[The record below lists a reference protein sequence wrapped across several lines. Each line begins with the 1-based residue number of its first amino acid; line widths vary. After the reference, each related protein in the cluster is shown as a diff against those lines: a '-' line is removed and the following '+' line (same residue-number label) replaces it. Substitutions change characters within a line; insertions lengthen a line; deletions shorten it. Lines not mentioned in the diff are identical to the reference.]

1 MAVRAV
7 KSGLP
12 SVFALAAVSCVVAI
26 VLALRASPMS
36 PAAATFLAAA
46 VPAMLAPL
54 FWLREGATRGRLL
67 QSAVGPVLAMAI
79 TALGLRIAV
88 GPSVEPGPLAL
99 AGLVMVAMLTAA
111 HQAAALVEDTLR
123 RLGAGDSPARDWSYW
138 TVTAV
143 LWLAAAAP
151 LWLGPQADLF
161 AGAWPRLPTFVL
173 GSSPLA
179 HLAAAAGYDILRGQW
194 FYAHSSLGALQVDYP
209 RLPLLLSAYLAA
221 AVTLTLLRTGQAR
234 LLGGLAAIVVA
245 LGLAGTAQ
253 AADPLEVEVIPAWDG
268 WSRPGR
274 VTEVEVRLRSQRSE
288 AVEVVL
294 AADGTGVRTRLALD
308 AGQSSINHIPLRA
321 AETITTTV
329 RRNGK
334 ERASLES
341 RLSLAESPLLAW
353 VAPRPVAAPFAGFH
367 PVAIEPEELPRTAAA
382 YSSIDALVIDRRL
395 MSSLDQQQLSALLS
409 HVAGCGRT
417 IVVSPASPADEGLFR
432 AAVGCGGRAFA
443 TVTSAGEV
451 ASSLAAI
458 VAFST
463 TTPLAAPSLGKVM
476 GPDLRVWYTVTA
488 LLAVCA
494 AAIVIGAVFTSSLAA
509 AIAVPAL
516 LAAASLWFV
525 QARAPQ
531 SRLTVWAEAGVGERV
546 AQYQGLLQTSDTR
559 RGSVRIPVPDTLAR
573 PQACHDED
581 RATWEWDAVA
591 RRFSAVKV
599 EGRLFGRASL
609 CFAGEFPVAR
619 AAVMR
624 PAGDGRMALG
634 NVGGSILPPGVLAW
648 HGGLLPFAALQPAER
663 ITLDPGNV
671 AAATN
676 GAEGLALSR
685 TPFDAQSILWPL
697 DLGRVQHAPA
707 QSQAWLLM
715 RIGPSEQG

>member
-1 MAVRAV
+1 M
-7 KSGLP
+7 KSWLP

-26 VLALRASPMS
+26 VLALRAGPMS

-54 FWLREGATRGRLL
+54 FWLREGYARDRLL
-67 QSAVGPVLAMAI
+67 QSALAPVLAMVVV
-79 TALGLRIAV
+79 ALGLRIAV
-88 GPSVEPGPLAL
+88 GASAAPGPLAL
-99 AGLVMVAMLTAA
+99 AGLVIIAMLTAA

-123 RLGAGDSPARDWSYW
+123 RLGAGDSLARDWSYW

-151 LWLGPQADLF
+151 LWLGPLADLF
-161 AGAWPRLPTFVL
+161 AGARPRLPTFVL

-194 FYAHSSLGALQVDYP
+194 FYAHSSLGGLQVDYP
-209 RLPLLLSAYLAA
+209 RLPLLLSAYIAA
-221 AVTLTLLRTGQAR
+221 AIALTLVRAGQAR
-234 LLGGLAAIVVA
+234 LLGGLAAVVLA
-245 LGLAGTAQ
+245 LGLAGAAQ
-253 AADPLEVEVIPAWDG
+253 AADPLDVEVIPAWDG

-294 AADGTGVRTRLALD
+294 TAGSASVRTRVALD
-308 AGQSSINHIPLRA
+308 AGQHSINHVPLRA
-321 AETITTTV
+321 AETITTAV

-334 ERASLES
+334 QRANLES
-341 RLSLAESPLLAW
+341 RLSLSESPLLAW
-353 VAPRPVAAPFAGFH
+353 VAPLPAAGPFGGFH

-395 MSSLDQQQLSALLS
+395 MSSLDQRQLAALLS
-409 HVAGCGRT
+409 HVASCGRT
-417 IVVSPASPADEGLFR
+417 IVVSPVAPADEGLFR

-451 ASSLAAI
+451 ASSLATIA
-458 VAFST
+458 ARST
-463 TTPLAAPSLGKVM
+463 APPLAALSLATVM
-476 GPDLRVWYTVTA
+476 GPDLRVWYAITA
-488 LLAVCA
+488 LLAASA
-494 AAIVIGAVFTSSLAA
+494 AAIVIGAVFTSSLAS

-516 LAAASLWFV
+516 LAAGSLWFV
-525 QARAPQ
+525 QVRAPQ

-546 AQYQGLLQTSDTR
+546 AQYQGLLQTSELR

-573 PQACHDED
+573 PQTCHDDD

-624 PAGDGRMALG
+624 LAGDDRM
-634 NVGGSILPPGVLAW
+634 
-648 HGGLLPFAALQPAER
+648 
-663 ITLDPGNV
+663 TPGN
-671 AAATN
+671 AAAASS
-676 GAEGLALSR
+676 GAQALALSR
-685 TPFDAQSILWPL
+685 TPVDAHSILWPL

-715 RIGPSEQG
+715 RVDPSEQG

>member
-1 MAVRAV
+1 M

-12 SVFALAAVSCVVAI
+12 SVFALAAVSCAVAI
-26 VLALRASPMS
+26 VLALRSGPMS

-46 VPAMLAPL
+46 VPALLAPL
-54 FWLREGATRGRLL
+54 FWLREGYTRDRLL
-67 QSAVGPVLAMAI
+67 QAAVGPVLAMAVV
-79 TALGLRIAV
+79 ALGLRIAV
-88 GPSVEPGPLAL
+88 GASVAPGPLAL
-99 AGLVMVAMLTAA
+99 AGLVMVAMLVAA

-123 RLGAGDSPARDWSYW
+123 RLGAGASPARDWSYW
-138 TVTAV
+138 TVTAL

-151 LWLGPQADLF
+151 LWLGPLADLF
-161 AGAWPRLPTFVL
+161 AGARPRLPTFVL

-194 FYAHSSLGALQVDYP
+194 FYAHSSLGGLQVDYP
-209 RLPLLLSAYLAA
+209 PLPLLLSAYIAA
-221 AVTLTLLRTGQAR
+221 AVALTFIRAGQAR
-234 LLGGLAAIVVA
+234 LLGGLAAIA
-245 LGLAGTAQ
+245 LAVGLAGAAQ
-253 AADPLEVEVIPAWDG
+253 AADPLDVEVLPAWDG

-274 VTEVEVRLRSQRSE
+274 VTEVEVRLRSQRRE

-294 AADGTGVRTRLALD
+294 AADGASVRTPIALE
-308 AGQSSINHIPLRA
+308 AGQSSTNHIPLRA
-321 AETITTTV
+321 AETITTAV

-334 ERASLES
+334 VRASLES
-341 RLSLAESPLLAW
+341 RLSLSESPLLAW
-353 VAPRPVAAPFAGFH
+353 VAPLPIAGPFAGFH
-367 PVAIEPEELPRTAAA
+367 AVAVEPAELPRTAAA

-395 MSSLDQQQLSALLS
+395 MSSLDQEQLSALLS

-432 AAVGCGGRAFA
+432 AAVGCGGRSFA

-451 ASSLAAI
+451 ASRLAAI
-458 VAFST
+458 ANVPAEM
-463 TTPLAAPSLGKVM
+463 PLAAPSLATVM
-476 GPDLRVWYTVTA
+476 GSDLRVWYTVTA

-494 AAIVIGAVFTSSLAA
+494 AAIAIGAVFTSSLAV

-516 LAAASLWFV
+516 LATGSLWFV

-546 AQYQGLLQTSDTR
+546 AQYQGLLQTSVSR
-559 RGSVRIPVPDTLAR
+559 RGGVRVPVPDTLAR
-573 PQACHDED
+573 PQTCHDDE
-581 RATWEWDAVA
+581 RATWEWDATA
-591 RRFSAVKV
+591 RRFSAVQV
-599 EGRLFGRASL
+599 EGRLFRRTSL

-624 PAGDGRMALG
+624 LAGDSRTALS
-634 NVGGSILPPGVLAW
+634 NAGGSSLPPGVLAW
-648 HGGLLPFAALQPAER
+648 HGGLLPFAALQPAAQVM
-663 ITLDPGNV
+663 LDPGSV
-671 AAATN
+671 TGATS
-676 GAEGLALSR
+676 GAQGLALSR
-685 TPFDAQSILWPL
+685 TPVDAQSILWPL

-715 RIGPSEQG
+715 RVGSSEQG

>member
-1 MAVRAV
+1 M

-12 SVFALAAVSCVVAI
+12 SLFALAAVSCVVAI
-26 VLALRASPMS
+26 VLALWTGPMS
-36 PAAATFLAAA
+36 PAAATFLATA

-54 FWLREGATRGRLL
+54 FWLRERYTWNRLL
-67 QSAVGPVLAMAI
+67 QTALGPVLAMAI
-79 TALGLRIAV
+79 VTLGLRIAV
-88 GPSVEPGPLAL
+88 GASVAPGPLAL

-111 HQAAALVEDTLR
+111 HLAAALIEDTLR

-151 LWLGPQADLF
+151 LWLGPLADLF
-161 AGAWPRLPTFVL
+161 AGARPRLPTLVL
-173 GSSPLA
+173 WSSPLA

-194 FYAHSSLGALQVDYP
+194 FYAHSSLGGLQVDYP
-209 RLPLLLSAYLAA
+209 RLPSLLSAYLAA
-221 AVTLTLLRTGQAR
+221 AVTLAFLRAGQAR
-234 LLGGLAAIVVA
+234 LLGGLAAIVLA
-245 LGLAGTAQ
+245 LGLVGTAQ
-253 AADPLEVEVIPAWDG
+253 AADPLEVEAIPAWDG

-288 AVEVVL
+288 AVEVAL
-294 AADGTGVRTRLALD
+294 AADGDSVKARLALD
-308 AGQSSINHIPLRA
+308 AGRSSINHVPLRA
-321 AETITTTV
+321 AETITTAV

-334 ERASLES
+334 QRANLES
-341 RLSLAESPLLAW
+341 RLSLSESPLLAW
-353 VAPRPVAAPFAGFH
+353 VAPRPVAGPFAGFH
-367 PVAIEPEELPRTAAA
+367 PVAIEPEQLPRTAAA

-395 MSSLDQQQLSALLS
+395 VASLDQRQLSALLS

-432 AAVGCGGRAFA
+432 AAVGCGGRYFA

-451 ASSLAAI
+451 ASRLAAI
-458 VAFST
+458 VAVPAAM
-463 TTPLAAPSLGKVM
+463 PLAAPSLAAAM
-476 GPDLRVWYTVTA
+476 GPDLRVWYAVTA

-494 AAIVIGAVFTSSLAA
+494 AAIVIGAVFTPSLVA

-516 LAAASLWFV
+516 LATGSLWFV

-546 AQYQGLLQTSDTR
+546 AQYQGLLQTSESR
-559 RGSVRIPVPDTLAR
+559 RGIVRIPVPDTLAR
-573 PQACHDED
+573 PQTCHDDD
-581 RATWEWDAVA
+581 RASWQWDAA
-591 RRFSAVKV
+591 GRRFSAVQV

-634 NVGGSILPPGVLAW
+634 NAGGSSLPPGVLAW
-648 HGGLLPFAALQPAER
+648 HGSLLPFAALQPGTEFM
-663 ITLDPGNV
+663 LDPGSV
-671 AAATN
+671 TGATS
-676 GAEGLALSR
+676 GAQGLALSR
-685 TPFDAQSILWPL
+685 TPLDAQSILWPL

-715 RIGPSEQG
+715 RIGSSEQG